1 MRYQLTHPAPMKPAA
16 NKPRTPV
23 STAMQ
28 IVESQLIE
36 CAVFA
41 DARSPDSSSLL
52 VSRREETRNTPL
64 VVARGSLRSGGSVAA
79 RKAFTDFRVD
89 CGGFLWKSHRRTGCK
104 CVSCAGYH
112 QQTTARSPGTGKP

>member
-36 CAVFA
+36 CAA
-41 DARSPDSSSLL
+41 CDARNPDSSSLL

-64 VVARGSLRSGGSVAA
+64 VVARSSLRSGGLVANDELGPEGVA
-79 RKAFTDFRVD
+79 SRVLRD
-89 CGGFLWKSHRRTGCK
+89 CITGFKLQGVR
-104 CVSCAGYH
+104 
-112 QQTTARSPGTGKP
+112 